1 MFDKTPTLT
10 NQEHL
15 GFSMCQFSDLTLDI
29 NTGKKK
35 LTRARKTNINKHYVS
50 LCFRVKF

>member
-1 MFDKTPTLT
+1 MFDKNAHPHKPR
-10 NQEHL
+10 EHL
-15 GFSMCQFSDLTLDI
+15 GFSMCQFSDLALDI

-50 LCFRVKF
+50 